1 VTRNRPLSP
10 LTSHS
15 CSTTISLTPYFVPI
29 ICRHYT
35 IDNCYKKAGH
45 NRIKYISLKHN
56 KAKDIENND
65 EVISLN
71 KIVAVENNLAPIKDY
86 LLDQGCQVIDVE
98 SAQNTRVDA
107 VVISGSSKDL
117 LGMQDVLIDAP
128 VIDARGKTPSEV
140 WDNIM
145 RY

>member
-1 VTRNRPLSP
+1 M
-10 LTSHS
+10 
-15 CSTTISLTPYFVPI
+15 
-29 ICRHYT
+29 
-35 IDNCYKKAGH
+35 
-45 NRIKYISLKHN
+45 
-56 KAKDIENND
+56 
-65 EVISLN
+65 N
-71 KIVAVENNLAPIKDY
+71 KIIAVENNLAPIKDY
-86 LLDQGCQVIDVE
+86 LLNQGCQVIDVD

-128 VIDARGKTPSEV
+128 IIDARGKTPSEV

>member
-1 VTRNRPLSP
+1 M
-10 LTSHS
+10 
-15 CSTTISLTPYFVPI
+15 
-29 ICRHYT
+29 
-35 IDNCYKKAGH
+35 
-45 NRIKYISLKHN
+45 N
-56 KAKDIENND
+56 KT
-65 EVISLN
+65 
-71 KIVAVENNLAPIKDY
+71 VAVENNLAPIKDY

-98 SAQNTRVDA
+98 SAQDTRVDA

-117 LGMQDVLIDAP
+117 LGMQDVLINAP

>member
-1 VTRNRPLSP
+1 M
-10 LTSHS
+10 
-15 CSTTISLTPYFVPI
+15 
-29 ICRHYT
+29 
-35 IDNCYKKAGH
+35 
-45 NRIKYISLKHN
+45 
-56 KAKDIENND
+56 
-65 EVISLN
+65 N

-98 SAQNTRVDA
+98 STKNTRVDA

-117 LGMQDVLIDAP
+117 LGMQDVVIDVP

-140 WDNIM
+140 WHNIM

>member
-1 VTRNRPLSP
+1 MNR
-10 LTSHS
+10 
-15 CSTTISLTPYFVPI
+15 
-29 ICRHYT
+29 
-35 IDNCYKKAGH
+35 
-45 NRIKYISLKHN
+45 
-56 KAKDIENND
+56 
-65 EVISLN
+65 
-71 KIVAVENNLAPIKDY
+71 IVAVENNLAPIKDY

-117 LGMQDVLIDAP
+117 LGMQNILIDAP

-140 WDNIM
+140 WDNIL

>member
-1 VTRNRPLSP
+1 M
-10 LTSHS
+10 
-15 CSTTISLTPYFVPI
+15 
-29 ICRHYT
+29 
-35 IDNCYKKAGH
+35 
-45 NRIKYISLKHN
+45 
-56 KAKDIENND
+56 
-65 EVISLN
+65 N

-107 VVISGSSKDL
+107 IVISGSSKDL
-117 LGMQDVLIDAP
+117 LGMQDVVIDAP

-140 WDNIM
+140 WHNIM

>member
-1 VTRNRPLSP
+1 
-10 LTSHS
+10 
-15 CSTTISLTPYFVPI
+15 
-29 ICRHYT
+29 
-35 IDNCYKKAGH
+35 
-45 NRIKYISLKHN
+45 
-56 KAKDIENND
+56 
-65 EVISLN
+65 VISLN

-98 SAQNTRVDA
+98 STKNTRVDA

-117 LGMQDVLIDAP
+117 LGMQDVVIDVP

-140 WDNIM
+140 WHNIM